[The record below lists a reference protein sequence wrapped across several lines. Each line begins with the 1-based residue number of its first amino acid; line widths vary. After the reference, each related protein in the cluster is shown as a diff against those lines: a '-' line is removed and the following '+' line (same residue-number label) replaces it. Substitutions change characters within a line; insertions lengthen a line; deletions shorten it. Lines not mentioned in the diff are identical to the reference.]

1 MAEGSVP
8 NLLRPYLNGRIC
20 EKDAVMTKPTKKP
33 PVVPGKP
40 ARPSV
45 NPKVTNQTRKV
56 MGKHYAAKYGV
67 RKERGR
73 G

>member
-1 MAEGSVP
+1 
-8 NLLRPYLNGRIC
+8 
-20 EKDAVMTKPTKKP
+20 MTKSIKTP
-33 PVVPGKP
+33 PAAPGKP
-40 ARPSV
+40 ARPPSGPV
-45 NPKVTNQTRKV
+45 NPALTTQIRKV

>member
-1 MAEGSVP
+1 
-8 NLLRPYLNGRIC
+8 
-20 EKDAVMTKPTKKP
+20 MTKSIKAP
-33 PVVPGKP
+33 PVAPAKPG
-40 ARPSV
+40 RPPRGAV
-45 NPKVTNQTRKV
+45 NPALTAQTRKV

>member
-1 MAEGSVP
+1 MMKSAKMPPGSSAKP
-8 NLLRPYLNGRIC
+8 ERPPQR
-20 EKDAVMTKPTKKP
+20 AVNRKLT
-33 PVVPGKP
+33 
-40 ARPSV
+40 S
-45 NPKVTNQTRKV
+45 QTRKV

>member
-1 MAEGSVP
+1 
-8 NLLRPYLNGRIC
+8 
-20 EKDAVMTKPTKKP
+20 MTKTGRKAP
-33 PVVPGKP
+33 PP
-40 ARPSV
+40 APSKAGRPAAGPA
-45 NPKVTNQTRKV
+45 NPALTAQTRKV

>member
-1 MAEGSVP
+1 
-8 NLLRPYLNGRIC
+8 
-20 EKDAVMTKPTKKP
+20 MTKPTKKP
-33 PVVPGKP
+33 SVVPGKP

>member
-1 MAEGSVP
+1 
-8 NLLRPYLNGRIC
+8 
-20 EKDAVMTKPTKKP
+20 MTKSAKTPPGTPAKPRRPPQRPT
-33 PVVPGKP
+33 
-40 ARPSV
+40 
-45 NPKVTNQTRKV
+45 NPKLAAQTRKV

>member
-1 MAEGSVP
+1 VDHFP
-8 NLLRPYLNGRIC
+8 LR
-20 EKDAVMTKPTKKP
+20 KDAAMMKSAKMPPGSSAKPERP
-33 PVVPGKP
+33 PQR
-40 ARPSV
+40 AV
-45 NPKVTNQTRKV
+45 NRKLTSQTRKV

>member
-1 MAEGSVP
+1 
-8 NLLRPYLNGRIC
+8 
-20 EKDAVMTKPTKKP
+20 MTKSVKVP
-33 PVVPGKP
+33 PSAPGKP
-40 ARPSV
+40 GRPPRGPV
-45 NPKVTNQTRKV
+45 NPALTAQTRKV